1 MATGSEPA
9 QRHPA
14 CNRAISVPFAAHSDP
29 IRRITQVRTDGRPNL
44 YDGLLVRRGRASNRP
59 LIVGGPGMSRVHS
72 LGFEALESRELLSRA
87 HPAIA
92 HAAKDHARPAAVG
105 APLVLSGTLTVN
117 NRAATTNQNLDG
129 GYTNS
134 VPVSGQLSGLGQVSG
149 VWYESTDS
157 YGDYLGPDTITLH
170 ARRGA
175 SPSHSAT
182 RPPGPP
188 TRPATTP
195 STTSTPSMSSATR
208 APTPGPRRA
217 APST

>member
-1 MATGSEPA
+1 
-9 QRHPA
+9 
-14 CNRAISVPFAAHSDP
+14 
-29 IRRITQVRTDGRPNL
+29 
-44 YDGLLVRRGRASNRP
+44 
-59 LIVGGPGMSRVHS
+59 MSRVHS

-170 ARRGA
+170 GA
-175 SPSHSAT
+175 QGSFTIAFSNATSGPAHSTGHHTVYYQHAQHVISDS
-182 RPPGPP
+182 G
-188 TRPATTP
+188 AYAGAKESGSIDLNMNAKHTTVE
-195 STTSTPSMSSATR
+195 SITLSS
-208 APTPGPRRA
+208 
-217 APST
+217 SSS